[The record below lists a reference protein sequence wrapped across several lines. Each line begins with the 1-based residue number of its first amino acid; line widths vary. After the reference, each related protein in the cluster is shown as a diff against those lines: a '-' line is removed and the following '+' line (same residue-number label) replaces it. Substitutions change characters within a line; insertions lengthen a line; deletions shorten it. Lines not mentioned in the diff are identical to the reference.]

1 MATQDSDTNGL
12 IAALLRDLASI
23 QQSKQSEWGYR
34 RAAATIYA
42 LDESIESML
51 GPDGS
56 LPKIPSVGPKSAQV
70 IAEVI
75 RTGTSTTVERAVR
88 ESGKTEEIEAR
99 RRYRQHFLSRAQ
111 VVAALRDKRLS
122 GPALGDYRGDLQMHS
137 TWSDGVMSL
146 DEIVSAGIARGY
158 EYCGLTDHS
167 HGLKIARGV
176 SMADIAKQH
185 ADIDR
190 VNAEQDGRFRLLKGI
205 EANIRPDGSV
215 DLTPDELA
223 QFEFVVAAAHSGL
236 RSADDQT
243 ARMLKAVQTP
253 GVHII
258 GHPRGRQY
266 GTRPGVSADWDRVF
280 AAAASANVAIEI
292 DGDPA
297 RQDIDYTLV
306 PRAVDAGCLIALDS
320 DAHATDELRYAE
332 NAIAH
337 ARLAS
342 VPTDRVI
349 NTWPLD
355 RLLESFTEKR

>member
-1 MATQDSDTNGL
+1 V
-12 IAALLRDLASI
+12 
-23 QQSKQSEWGYR
+23 WGYK
-34 RAAATIYA
+34 RAAAAIYS

-56 LPKIPSVGPKSAQV
+56 LPKIAAVGPKSAIV
-70 IAEVI
+70 IDEVI
-75 RTGTSTTVERAVR
+75 RTGSSATVERAIR
-88 ESGKTEEIEAR
+88 ESGKAKEIEAR
-99 RRYRQHFLSRAQ
+99 RFFRQHFLSRSQ
-111 VVAALRDKRLS
+111 VVAALRDESLT
-122 GPALGDYRGDLQMHS
+122 GPSLGDYRGDLQMHS

-146 DEIVSAGIARGY
+146 DEIVRAGVARGY
-158 EYCGLTDHS
+158 AYCGLTDHS

-176 SMADIAKQH
+176 SMADIVRQQ

-190 VNAEQDGRFRLLKGI
+190 VNAEQDGDFRLLKGI
-205 EANIRPDGSV
+205 EANILADGSL
-215 DLTPDELA
+215 DLTPDELTR
-223 QFEFVVAAAHSGL
+223 FEFVVAAAHSGL

-253 GVHII
+253 GVSIL

-280 AAAASANVAIEI
+280 AAAARANVAIEI

-297 RQDIDYTLV
+297 RQDVDYTLV

-320 DAHATDELRYAE
+320 DAHATEELRYAE

-337 ARLAS
+337 ARLAG
-342 VPTDRVI
+342 VPVERVI
-349 NTWPLD
+349 NCWPLEQ
-355 RLLESFTEKR
+355 LLAWLNAR